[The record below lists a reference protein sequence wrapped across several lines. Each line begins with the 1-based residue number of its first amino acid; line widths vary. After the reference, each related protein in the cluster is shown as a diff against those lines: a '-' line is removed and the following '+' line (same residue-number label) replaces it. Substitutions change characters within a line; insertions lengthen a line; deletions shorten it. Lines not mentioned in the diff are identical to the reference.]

1 MNKAL
6 VIRDE
11 SIRARCMSLIADLPI
26 DPPYAVRINL
36 YDDPRS
42 LEQNA
47 KLWAMLEDVA
57 EQVEWYGKK
66 LTAWDWKDVMTSA
79 LIKANVVP
87 NLDGTGFVACGLHTS
102 KLGKKRMSELIELID
117 AFAAEKGVRWSDE
130 TTG

>member
-1 MNKAL
+1 MNKSFVL
-6 VIRDE
+6 RDE
-11 SIRARCMSLIADLPI
+11 AIRARCMALIADLPI
-26 DPPYAVRINL
+26 DPPYAVRITL